1 MTYPFK
7 KLKTLTQYTIQDFQ
21 IDQDAFNEISGQ
33 AFKTTKQDIEN
44 QLKLIYE
51 EVGETRDAIRDNNV
65 VGTLDGLV
73 DTLYVTLGA
82 LQKLKNLGVD
92 TDGAM
97 RQVAEDNLSKFT
109 DEEEIAN
116 NSMRDY
122 FEKGTKVRTEYN
134 AKYRVF
140 VIKDENDKVRKP
152 LDFVSTE
159 LSKYVPEGLEFK

>member
-7 KLKTLTQYTIQDFQ
+7 KLKTLTHYTIEDFK

-51 EVGETRDAIRDNNV
+51 EVGETREAIRDNDV
-65 VGTLDGLV
+65 VGTLDGLA

-82 LQKLKNLGVD
+82 LQKLSNLGVD
-92 TDGAM
+92 VNGAM

-116 NSMRDY
+116 NSMQDY

-134 AKYRVF
+134 SKYRVF
-140 VIKDENDKVRKP
+140 VIKDESDKVRKP
-152 LDFVSTE
+152 LDFVSTD
-159 LSKYVPEGLEFK
+159 LSNYVPNGLVFV

>member
-7 KLKTLTQYTIQDFQ
+7 KLKTLTQYTIEDFK

-65 VGTLDGLV
+65 VGILDGLV

-82 LQKLKNLGVD
+82 LQKLSNLGVD
-92 TDGAM
+92 VNGAM
-97 RQVAEDNLSKFT
+97 RQVAEDNLKKFV
-109 DEEEIAN
+109 DEEMIVN
-116 NSMRDY
+116 NSMDSY
-122 FEKGTKVRTEYN
+122 FEKGIKVRTEYN
-134 AKYRVF
+134 SKYQVF
-140 VIKDENDKVRKP
+140 VIKDESDKVRKP
-152 LDFVSTE
+152 LDFVSTD
-159 LSKYVPEGLEFK
+159 LSNYVPNGLVFV

>member
-1 MTYPFK
+1 MTYLFK

-51 EVGETRDAIRDNNV
+51 EVGETREAIRDNDV

-82 LQKLKNLGVD
+82 LQKLSNLGVD
-92 TDGAM
+92 VNGAM
-97 RQVAEDNLSKFT
+97 RQVAEDNLKKFA
-109 DEEEIAN
+109 DEEMIAN
-116 NSMRDY
+116 NSMDSY
-122 FEKGTKVRTEYN
+122 FEKGIKVRTEYN
-134 AKYRVF
+134 SKYRVF
-140 VIKDENDKVRKP
+140 VIKDESDKVRKP
-152 LDFVSTE
+152 LDFVSTD
-159 LSKYVPEGLEFK
+159 LSNYVPNGLVFV

>member
-51 EVGETRDAIRDNNV
+51 EVGETREAIRDNNV
-65 VGTLDGLV
+65 VGILDGLV

-82 LQKLKNLGVD
+82 LQKLSNLGVD
-92 TDGAM
+92 VNGAM
-97 RQVAEDNLSKFT
+97 RQVAEDNLKKFA
-109 DEEEIAN
+109 DEEMIAN
-116 NSMRDY
+116 NSMDSY
-122 FEKGTKVRTEYN
+122 FEKGIKVRTEYN
-134 AKYRVF
+134 SKYRVF
-140 VIKDENDKVRKP
+140 VIKDESDKVRKP
-152 LDFVSTE
+152 LDFVSTD
-159 LSKYVPEGLEFK
+159 LSNYVPNGLVFV

>member
-65 VGTLDGLV
+65 VGILDGLV

-82 LQKLKNLGVD
+82 LQKLKKLGVD

-97 RQVAEDNLSKFT
+97 RQVAEDNLKKFV
-109 DEEEIAN
+109 DEEMIAN
-116 NSMRDY
+116 NSMDSY
-122 FEKGTKVRTEYN
+122 FEKGIKVRTEYN
-134 AKYRVF
+134 SKYRVF
-140 VIKDENDKVRKP
+140 VIKDESDKVRKP
-152 LDFVSTE
+152 LDFVSTD
-159 LSKYVPEGLEFK
+159 LSNYVPNGLVFV

>member
-65 VGTLDGLV
+65 VGILDGLV

-82 LQKLKNLGVD
+82 LQKLSNLGVNVN
-92 TDGAM
+92 GAM
-97 RQVAEDNLSKFT
+97 RQVAEENLKKFV
-109 DEEEIAN
+109 DEEMIAN
-116 NSMRDY
+116 NSMDSY
-122 FEKGTKVRTEYN
+122 FEKGIKVRTEYN
-134 AKYRVF
+134 SKYRVF
-140 VIKDENDKVRKP
+140 VIKDESDKVRKP
-152 LDFVSTE
+152 LDFVSTD
-159 LSKYVPEGLEFK
+159 LSNYVPNGLVFV

>member
-51 EVGETRDAIRDNNV
+51 EVGETRDAIRDNDV

-82 LQKLKNLGVD
+82 LQKLSNLGVD
-92 TDGAM
+92 VNGAL

-109 DEEEIAN
+109 DEEDIAN
-116 NSMRDY
+116 NSMQDY

-140 VIKDENDKVRKP
+140 AIKDENDKVRKP

-159 LSKYVPEGLEFK
+159 LSKYVPEGLEFV

>member
-7 KLKTLTQYTIQDFQ
+7 KLKTLMQYTIQDFQ

-51 EVGETRDAIRDNNV
+51 EVGETRDAVRDNNV
-65 VGTLDGLV
+65 VGILDGLV

-97 RQVAEDNLSKFT
+97 RQVAEDNLKKFV
-109 DEEEIAN
+109 DEEMIAN
-116 NSMRDY
+116 NSMDSY
-122 FEKGTKVRTEYN
+122 FENGIKVRTEYN
-134 AKYRVF
+134 SKYRVF
-140 VIKDENDKVRKP
+140 VIKDEDDKVRKP
-152 LDFVSTE
+152 LDFVSTD
-159 LSKYVPEGLEFK
+159 LSNYVPNGLEFV